1 MSFLLVRTPFS
12 DQGRS
17 DRARFPAF
25 LPAALL
31 AVALFTTACGGGSNA
46 ASAQQ
51 GPPPAS
57 PVKLASIEPTSLE
70 DASVFVAT
78 LKSLSSTSIKPEVDG
93 QVVRI
98 FVRSGDRVKAGAPL
112 FQIDPR
118 RQRATVSSQ
127 SASLQAQQAA
137 VGYAKQQLDRAQTL
151 LKAGAISQQELDQAQ
166 TTFDTAKA
174 QLDALQA
181 QLHQGQVT
189 LQYYT
194 VNAPTDGTV
203 GDIPIRVGTHVTSDT
218 ELTTIDRNQELE
230 IYVQVPLARAAD
242 LHLGLPIA
250 ILNPQGDTL
259 ANTTVTYI
267 SPSVDPAT
275 QSILVKGRL
284 AGEGTLRSSQF
295 VQARIIWRTTTGL
308 TVPVLSV
315 VRINGQP
322 FVFVADEQ
330 HGTLIAHQR
339 AIQVGEIVGNNYRVL
354 GGLKAGD
361 RVVVSGTQTLF
372 DGASIRPA

>member
-1 MSFLLVRTPFS
+1 MF
-12 DQGRS
+12 
-17 DRARFPAF
+17 AF
-25 LPAALL
+25 LRTRSGRATRRAAAPLAIAGLVAAL
-31 AVALFTTACGGGSNA
+31 AMTACGGDSS
-46 ASAQQ
+46 ASGAPPAGAQ
-51 GPPPAS
+51 GMPAS
-57 PVKLASIEPTSLE
+57 PVKLDTIQPTSLE

-93 QVVRI
+93 QVVKI

-127 SASLQAQQAA
+127 NASLQAQQAA

-166 TTFDTAKA
+166 TTYDTAKA

-181 QLHQGQVT
+181 QLHQSQVT
-189 LQYYT
+189 LQYYL

-203 GDIPIRVGTHVTSDT
+203 GDIPIRVGTRVTSDT
-218 ELTTIDRNQELE
+218 ELTTIDRNRELE
-230 IYVQVPLARAAD
+230 VYVQVPLERGPD
-242 LHLGLPIA
+242 LKMGLPIQ
-250 ILNPQGDTL
+250 IQSPQGETL
-259 ANTTVTYI
+259 AQTTISYI

-284 AGEGTLRSSQF
+284 TGDGALRSAQF
-295 VQARIIWRTTTGL
+295 VQARIVWRTTTGL
-308 TVPVLSV
+308 TVPVLSI

-322 FVFVADEQ
+322 FVFVAGEQ
-330 HGTLIAHQR
+330 DGKLVAHQR
-339 AIQVGEIVGNNYRVL
+339 AIQVGDIVGNSYRVL
-354 GGLKAGD
+354 DGLKAGE

-372 DGASIRPA
+372 DGAAIRPA